1 MAPCEALLD
10 ILLGL
15 KTLHELDD
23 LKVGH
28 IDLRMLG
35 GIEVLLGV
43 QNALLK
49 QILVYFH
56 PILLRDQHDA
66 CRLLRARGSR
76 KNRTKQNNP
85 KKAQG
90 RSKRV
95 AR

>member
-1 MAPCEALLD
+1 VAPCEALLD

-49 QILVYFH
+49 QILVHFY

-66 CRLLRARGSR
+66 CRLLRARESR
-76 KNRTKQNNP
+76 KNRTKQDNP

-90 RSKRV
+90 RSKRI